1 MNNNNNNIDNA
12 FIDSA
17 VKLINGVGFPI
28 VVSMAL
34 FWFNIQS
41 LNNQGLLLAEFD
53 KTMRAN
59 VILLE
64 RMAIESTERSADTK
78 VIIKDLNDL
87 KRLIKK

>member
-1 MNNNNNNIDNA
+1 MNNNNNDNA
-12 FIDSA
+12 FIDNA
-17 VKLINGVGFPI
+17 IKLINGVGFPI

-59 VILLE
+59 MVLIE
-64 RMAIESTERSADTK
+64 RMSMDNTT
-78 VIIKDLNDL
+78 IIKDLHDI
-87 KRLIKK
+87 KGMIKK

>member
-1 MNNNNNNIDNA
+1 MNNNNNNSFDNA
-12 FIDSA
+12 FIDNA
-17 VKLINGVGFPI
+17 IKLINGVGFPI

-59 VILLE
+59 MILIE
-64 RMAIESTERSADTK
+64 RMSMDNTT
-78 VIIKDLNDL
+78 IIKDLHDI
-87 KRLIKK
+87 KGMIKK

>member
-1 MNNNNNNIDNA
+1 MNNNSFDNA
-12 FIDSA
+12 FIDSTI
-17 VKLINGVGFPI
+17 KLINGVGFPI

-59 VILLE
+59 MILLE
-64 RMAIESTERSADTK
+64 RMATESTERSAMAT
-78 VIIKDLNDL
+78 VIIKDLDEL
-87 KRLIKK
+87 KGLMKK